1 MAEKKEKQVTFDESL
16 NTSEAFFLKNKKMLF
31 GILSAVIVL
40 LVGGILYYNYV
51 SIPREDEASTELA
64 KSEQLMMQQQYD
76 QALKGFQRVAA
87 DYGST
92 DAGNLANLYTG
103 LCYAHLQQ
111 PDWKKALE
119 YVEKFSTRDDQIISP
134 ESQVALGDI
143 YANNGQIDKAIETM
157 KKAADMA
164 DSRASDGINLS
175 VSPMALLKAG
185 QLLESQNKKAEA
197 LDIYKSI
204 KKKYVASPLYQEI
217 DKYIERA
224 SR

>member
-1 MAEKKEKQVTFDESL
+1 MAVKNEKQATFDESL
-16 NTSEAFFLKNKKMLF
+16 NTSETFFLKNKKLII
-31 GILSAVIVL
+31 GILCAVIVIV
-40 LVGGILYYNYV
+40 VGGILYHSYV
-51 SIPREDEASTELA
+51 SVPRENEASTELA

-76 QALKGFQRVAA
+76 QALKGFQRVAD
-87 DYGST
+87 DYSST

-103 LCYAHLQQ
+103 LCYAHLQK

-119 YVEKFSTRDDQIISP
+119 YVEKFNTRDDQIISP

-143 YANNGQIDKAIETM
+143 YANNGQVDKAIETM
-157 KKAADMA
+157 KKAAEMA
-164 DSRASDGINLS
+164 DSRANNGVSLT
-175 VSPMALLKAG
+175 VSPLALLKAG

-197 LDIYKSI
+197 LAIYKDI